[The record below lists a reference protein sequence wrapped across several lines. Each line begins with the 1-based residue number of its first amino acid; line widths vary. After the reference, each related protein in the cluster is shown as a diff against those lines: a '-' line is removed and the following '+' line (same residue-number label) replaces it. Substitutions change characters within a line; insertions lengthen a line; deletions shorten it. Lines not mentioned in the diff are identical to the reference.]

1 MAPPHFTEQALKFLR
16 GLKRNNNREWFEP
29 RKSTYETA
37 LKAPMLALLSA
48 INDAMIDFAP
58 DNVQPPHKAMMR
70 IYRDVR
76 FSADKTPYKPR
87 VAAWWSRAGLEKTSG
102 AGFYFSL
109 NTTEITIAAGSYMP
123 EREQLLAIRRHLSES
138 GESAGAHHKELRAL
152 LANKKL
158 KTKFEQFEGH
168 RLTRPPKGFD
178 PNDPAMDLLLC
189 RQWGIAARL
198 PAETATT
205 PALFK
210 EIVDRFRIAAPVVA
224 LLNQPLVGKPKKPLF

>member
-1 MAPPHFTEQALKFLR
+1 MAAPHFTEQALKFLR

-37 LKAPMLALLSA
+37 LKAPMLALLAA
-48 INDAMIDFAP
+48 INDAMIEFAP
-58 DNVQPPHKAMMR
+58 DNVQAPQKAMMR

-109 NTTEITIAAGSYMP
+109 NPTEVTIAAGSYMP

-138 GESAGAHHKELRAL
+138 GGAQHKQLRAL
-152 LANKKL
+152 LAGKKL
-158 KTKFEQFEGH
+158 KTRFTELEGH

-178 PNDPAMDLLLC
+178 PSDPAMDLLLC
-189 RQWGIAARL
+189 RQWGISARL

-205 PALFK
+205 PALLK
-210 EIVDRFRIAAPVVA
+210 EIVDRFRLAAPIVA
-224 LLNQPLVGKPKKPLF
+224 LLNQPLAGKPKKPLF

>member
-1 MAPPHFTEQALKFLR
+1 MAAPHFNEQALKFLC
-16 GLKRNNNREWFEP
+16 GLKRNNNREWFGP
-29 RKSTYETA
+29 RKATYEKE
-37 LKAPMLALLSA
+37 LKAPMLAILAA
-48 INDAMIDFAP
+48 INDVMIDFAP
-58 DNVQPPHKAMMR
+58 DNVQAPHKSMMR
-70 IYRDVR
+70 IYRDIR

-109 NTTEITIAAGSYMP
+109 NTTELTIAAGSYMP
-123 EREQLLAIRRHLSES
+123 EREHLVGIRRQLSE
-138 GESAGAHHKELRAL
+138 AGGDHHKELRAL
-152 LANKKL
+152 LNGKKL
-158 KTKFEQFEGH
+158 KSKFPQFEGH
-168 RLTRPPKGFD
+168 PLTRPPKGFN

-210 EIVDRFRIAAPVVA
+210 EIVDRFRLAAPIVE
-224 LLNQPLVGKPKKPLF
+224 LLNQPLVGRTKQPLF

>member
-1 MAPPHFTEQALKFLR
+1 MAAPHFTGQALKFLR
-16 GLKRNNNREWFEP
+16 GLKRNNRREWFEP
-29 RKSTYETA
+29 RKAIYEEA
-37 LKAPMLALLSA
+37 LKAPMLALLAA

-109 NTTEITIAAGSYMP
+109 NTTEVTIAAGSYMP

-138 GESAGAHHKELRAL
+138 GGAQHKQLRTL
-152 LANKKL
+152 LAARKL
-158 KTKFEQFEGH
+158 KSKFEQLEGH

-198 PAETATT
+198 PAETAIT

-210 EIVDRFRIAAPVVA
+210 EIVDRFRLAAPIVE
-224 LLNQPLVGKPKKPLF
+224 LLNQPLVGKPKQPLF

>member
-1 MAPPHFTEQALKFLR
+1 MAAPHFTEQSLKFLR

-37 LKAPMLALLSA
+37 LKAPMLAILAA

-58 DNVQPPHKAMMR
+58 DNVQPPQKALMR

-109 NTTEITIAAGSYMP
+109 NSTELTIAAGAYMP
-123 EREQLLAIRRHLSES
+123 EREQLLAIRRHLAEF
-138 GESAGAHHKELRAL
+138 GDSAGGHHRELRAL

-158 KTKFEQFEGH
+158 KTKFELFEGH
-168 RLTRPPKGFD
+168 RLTRPPKGFH
-178 PNDPAMDLLLC
+178 PNDPAIDLLLC
-189 RQWGIAARL
+189 RQWGIAATL

-205 PALFK
+205 PALLK
-210 EIVDRFRIAAPVVA
+210 EIVDRFRLAAPVVA
-224 LLNQPLVGKPKKPLF
+224 LLNQPLLGKPKKPLF

>member
-1 MAPPHFTEQALKFLR
+1 MAAPHFPEQGLKFLR

-29 RKSTYETA
+29 RKAIYEKE
-37 LKAPMLALLSA
+37 LKAPMLAILAA

-58 DNVQPPHKAMMR
+58 DNVQPPQKAMMR

-109 NTTEITIAAGSYMP
+109 NPTELTIAAGSYMP
-123 EREQLLAIRRHLSES
+123 EREQLLAIRRHLAES
-138 GESAGAHHKELRAL
+138 GESAGCQHKQLRTL

-158 KTKFEQFEGH
+158 KSRFEQFEGH

-178 PNDPAMDLLLC
+178 PSDPAMDLLLC

-198 PAETATT
+198 PAETAST
-205 PALFK
+205 PALLK
-210 EIVDRFRIAAPVVA
+210 EIVDRFRIAAPIVA
-224 LLNQPLVGKPKKPLF
+224 LLNQPLVGKPRKPLF

>member
-1 MAPPHFTEQALKFLR
+1 MAAPHFNEQALKFLR

-37 LKAPMLALLSA
+37 LKAPMLAILAA

-58 DNVQPPHKAMMR
+58 DNVQPPQKAMMR

-109 NTTEITIAAGSYMP
+109 NPTEVTIAAGSYMP

-138 GESAGAHHKELRAL
+138 GGGQHKQLRAL
-152 LANKKL
+152 LASKKL
-158 KTKFEQFEGH
+158 KTKFTELEDH

-205 PALFK
+205 PALLK
-210 EIVDRFRIAAPVVA
+210 EIVDRFRLAAPIVA
-224 LLNQPLVGKPKKPLF
+224 LLNQPLAGKPKKPLF

>member
-16 GLKRNNNREWFEP
+16 NLKRNNKREWFEP
-29 RKSTYETA
+29 RKATYEKE
-37 LKAPMLALLSA
+37 LKAPMLAILAA

-58 DNVQPPHKAMMR
+58 ENVQPPQKAMMR
-70 IYRDVR
+70 IYRDIR

-109 NTTEITIAAGSYMP
+109 NTTELTIAAGSYMP

-138 GESAGAHHKELRAL
+138 GGAQHKQLRTL
-152 LANKKL
+152 LAARKL
-158 KTKFEQFEGH
+158 KSKFEQLDGQ

-205 PALFK
+205 PALLK
-210 EIVDRFRIAAPVVA
+210 EIVDRFRLAAPIVE
-224 LLNQPLVGKPKKPLF
+224 LLNQPLAGRPKQPLY